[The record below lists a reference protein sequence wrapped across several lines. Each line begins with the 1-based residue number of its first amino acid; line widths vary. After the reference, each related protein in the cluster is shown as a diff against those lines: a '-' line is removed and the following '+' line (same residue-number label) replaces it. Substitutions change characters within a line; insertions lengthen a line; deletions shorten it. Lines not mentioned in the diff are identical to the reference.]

1 MPDDQTTALTYRYDR
16 LRAIP
21 QGVIESASTTFLLL
35 IAVKAFDAGPT
46 PKALIAAAGNIGLLL
61 SLWLVPLVERS
72 RWPVMR
78 VAAWLMLGGAVAML
92 VAAIIPALPV
102 LVLATVVAVGATN
115 AIIPLL
121 TSVYQD
127 NYAPRERGRLV
138 SRTFTIRVV
147 AAAAFAELAGR
158 LLTADIALF
167 RWLLA
172 AFALAFALAAYCLG
186 HIPSRA
192 LQAARPLLPASK
204 TDGAGARHRP
214 GIVLGA
220 FGSLKF
226 LRTDRTLRWTLASW
240 MLMGFA
246 NLMMWPLRVEFLA
259 NPKYGLAL
267 SPQQIALYTVMIPS
281 VARLVLTPMWGRLFD
296 RMNFFVLRIILN
308 AGFALGIASFFTGAS
323 AVGLATGAIIFG
335 AANAGGEIAW
345 SLWVTKF
352 APAERVAEYMSVHTF
367 FTGIRGILAPILAFQ
382 LTQTLDIGAIALV
395 CAGFIMLASLILAPE
410 IGLRRRSA
418 QP

>member
-1 MPDDQTTALTYRYDR
+1 MPNPQTTALTYRYDR

-46 PKALIAAAGNIGLLL
+46 PKSLIAAAGNIGLLL

-78 VAAWLMLGGAVAML
+78 VAAWLMVGGAIAML

-102 LVLATVVAVGATN
+102 LVLATIVAIGATN

-138 SRTFTIRVV
+138 SRTFVIRVV

-167 RWLLA
+167 RWLLG

-186 HIPSRA
+186 HIPSQALRRA
-192 LQAARPLLPASK
+192 FPPPPAGNL
-204 TDGAGARHRP
+204 DGAGAQHRL

-220 FGSLKF
+220 FGSLRF

-259 NPKYGLAL
+259 NPKYGLTL
-267 SPQQIALYTVMIPS
+267 NPQQIALYTVMIPS
-281 VARLVLTPMWGRLFD
+281 IARLVLTPIWGRLFD

-308 AGFALGIASFFTGAS
+308 TGFALGIASFFTGAS

-345 SLWVTKF
+345 NLWVTKF

-367 FTGIRGILAPILAFQ
+367 FTGLRGIAAPIFAFQ
-382 LTQTLDIGAIALV
+382 LTQTLDIGSIALI

-410 IGLRRRSA
+410 IGLHRRGA
-418 QP
+418 